1 MTDNNEVLLTAND
14 GIAGSG
20 RKLIVYPNR
29 YEYEVRRA
37 STGFLTKKREAYAF
51 KSIRDVEVKGG
62 TLTIRF
68 GPMTVRRY
76 QVGRKNAKAI
86 AEVIYQGM

>member
-1 MTDNNEVLLTAND
+1 MEPLLTASD
-14 GIAGSG
+14 GIGSG

-37 STGFLTKKREAYAF
+37 ATGFLTKKRETYAF
-51 KSIRDVEVKGG
+51 KSVRDVEVKGG
-62 TLTIRF
+62 QLIVRF

-76 QVGRKNAKAI
+76 SVGRKNARAI
-86 AEVIYQGM
+86 ADIIAGGM